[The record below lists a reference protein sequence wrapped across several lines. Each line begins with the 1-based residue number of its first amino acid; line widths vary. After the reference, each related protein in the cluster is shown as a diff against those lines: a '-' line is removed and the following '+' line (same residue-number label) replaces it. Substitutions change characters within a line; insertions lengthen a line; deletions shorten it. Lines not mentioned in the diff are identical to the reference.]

1 MTNQTIAEAGAYF
14 MAGAIDALAGESDY
28 NFDALS
34 GWCGF
39 VTELCQYAEYSDAL
53 AYAGYGATGDYPGG
67 YGYEVQEPFGRWFAV
82 HYLESGVPTRDQCRI
97 WLLNAAEKFFL
108 CGDAPVEHLSR
119 ALMMVGEPK

>member
-1 MTNQTIAEAGAYF
+1 MTPQTIAEAGAYF
-14 MAGAIDALAGESDY
+14 MDGALDVFKNVAEH
-28 NFDALS
+28 NFDELA

-53 AYAGYGATGDYPGG
+53 AYAGFEAVGDYPGV
-67 YGYEVQEPFGRWFAV
+67 YGYEVQAPFGRWFAE
-82 HYLESGVPTRDQCRI
+82 HYLKSGVPTRDQCRI

-108 CGDAPVEHLSR
+108 CGDAPVEHLSS